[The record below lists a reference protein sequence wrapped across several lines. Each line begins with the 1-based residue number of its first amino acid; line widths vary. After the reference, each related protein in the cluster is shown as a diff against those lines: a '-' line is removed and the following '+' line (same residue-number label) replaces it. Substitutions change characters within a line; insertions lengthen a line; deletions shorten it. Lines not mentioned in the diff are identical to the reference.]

1 MFNLI
6 QQQQMLKQFI
16 AAGSLIFFSQLT
28 HAQTDSLKTK
38 SDLQEVVILGTKAQN
53 NNPITFSNLN
63 KKEIDKQN
71 FGQDLPFLL
80 NLTPSTVVSSDAGA
94 GVGYTGI
101 RIRGTDPSRTNVTV
115 NGVPINDA
123 ESHGTFWVNMP
134 DLASS
139 SQNIQ
144 VQRGVGTSSNGA
156 GAFGASINI
165 QTDGLNQKAYT
176 EIANSYGS
184 FNTWKH
190 TIKAGTGLLENKWAF
205 DARLSK
211 ITSDGFIDRA
221 SSDLK
226 SFFVSAARYGE
237 KSVLKI
243 NVFSGKEKTY
253 QAWNG
258 ISEDILKTGNRTHN
272 DFTYPNQTD
281 NYQQDYYQLFY
292 TYQFTKNIK
301 GNVGVHYTYGR
312 GYYEEFKEEEEF
324 KTYKLKDTLFI
335 LNNNVV
341 DTVTKGNFIRRRWLE
356 NDFYGTVFS
365 FIYEK
370 NKLNLTIGGG
380 LNQYDG
386 RHYGELI
393 WSQYAMGGNIND
405 HFYDGKSTKTD
416 FNIYAKASYKI
427 TTQLEGFVDL
437 QQRKID
443 YKTKGEDLNSGVY
456 IPYDVNLSYNF
467 FNPKAGL
474 TYQIENNANVY
485 AYVGIANKEPVR
497 NDIIQASN
505 KSIPNPEQLINYEFG
520 YRKNWKRSAF
530 SINLYYMD
538 YKDQLI
544 NTGQLNDVGAA
555 NRVNVPNSYRTGIEI
570 TTGIQLIEK
579 LKWQATFTYSQNK
592 IKEFTEY
599 LSNSDDFNAPQIQ
612 VKHSDVSIAFSPNY
626 IGSSIFTY
634 NVIKN
639 FDVDFISKYVG
650 KQYLDN
656 TESDDRKLNA
666 FFLNDVRFTYGFEW
680 KNICKSIGLGLQVNN
695 IFDVKYESNG
705 ATYPGGISNTGVR
718 TDYNYYY
725 PQAGTNL
732 MGNLVLKF

>member
-1 MFNLI
+1 MKIMYRLAGLLLI
-6 QQQQMLKQFI
+6 SQ
-16 AAGSLIFFSQLT
+16 AAM
-28 HAQTDSLKTK
+28 AQTDSSKTRTE
-38 SDLQEVVILGTKAQN
+38 LQEVVILGTKAQN
-53 NNPITFSNLN
+53 KSPITFQNLN

-94 GVGYTGI
+94 GIGYTGI
-101 RIRGTDPSRTNVTV
+101 RIRGTDPTRTNVTI

-123 ESHGTFWVNMP
+123 ESHGMYWVNMP

-156 GAFGASINI
+156 GAFGASINL
-165 QTDGLNQKAYT
+165 QTDALNSKSYA
-176 EIANSYGS
+176 EVSNSHGS

-190 TIKAGTGLLENKWAF
+190 TMKAGTGLLENKWAF

-211 ITSDGFIDRA
+211 LASDGFIDRA

-237 KSVLKI
+237 KSIFKI

-258 ISEDILKTGNRTHN
+258 VSEDILKSGNRTHN

-281 NYQQDYYQLFY
+281 NYQQDHYQMFY
-292 TYQFTKNIK
+292 TYQFNKQLK
-301 GNVGVHYTYGR
+301 AHVGMHYTYGR
-312 GYYEEFKEEEEF
+312 GYYEEYREGDKFS
-324 KTYKLKDTLFI
+324 TYKLKDTLFV
-335 LNNNVV
+335 LNNKVL
-341 DTVTKGNFIRRRWLE
+341 DTLTSGNFVRRRWLD

-386 RHYGELI
+386 RHFGELI
-393 WSQYAMGGNIND
+393 WSQYAMGGKIND
-405 HFYDGKSTKTD
+405 YFYEGQSYKTD
-416 FNIYAKASYKI
+416 YNIYAKASYKLS
-427 TTQLEGFVDL
+427 TKMEGFIDL
-437 QQRKID
+437 QQRRID
-443 YKTKGEDLNSGVY
+443 YKTKGEDLNSGLY
-456 IPYDVNLSYNF
+456 MPYDVNLTFNF

-474 TYQIENNANVY
+474 TYKLEQSANVY
-485 AYVGIANKEPVR
+485 AYIGVANKEPVR
-497 NDIIQASN
+497 SDIIQASN
-505 KSIPNPEQLINYEFG
+505 KSLPKPEQLINYELG
-520 YRKNWKRSAF
+520 YRKTWKKSAL
-530 SINLYYMD
+530 SLNLYYMD
-538 YKDQLI
+538 YNDQLI

-555 NRVNVPNSYRTGIEI
+555 NRVNVPNSYRAGIEI
-570 TTGIQLIEK
+570 TSGLQLLKK
-579 LKWQATFTYSQNK
+579 LKWQATFTYSQNR

-599 LSNSDDFNAPQIQ
+599 LSNSDDYTAPQTQ
-612 VKHSDVSIAFSPNY
+612 VIHKDVSIAYSPNY
-626 IGSSIFTY
+626 IGSSLFSY
-634 NVIKN
+634 QVLKN
-639 FDVDFISKYVG
+639 FEVDFISKYVG

-656 TESDDRKLNA
+656 TESESRKLND
-666 FFLNDVRFTYGFEW
+666 FFVNDFRFTYDFEV
-680 KNICKSIGLGLQVNN
+680 KNICKSFRIGLQINN
-695 IFDVKYESNG
+695 IFNVKYEPNG
-705 ATYPGGISNTGVR
+705 ATYPGGISSTGIR

-725 PQAGTNL
+725 PQAGTNF
-732 MGNLVLKF
+732 MGNLVLKFW